1 MYRPSRSRSQAAP
14 EHVLGAA
21 YLAAI
26 QIADRLRL
34 EKERISFGW
43 LHRALA
49 SFDR

>member
-1 MYRPSRSRSQAAP
+1 MGRTATGYTTWRLQAAS
-14 EHVLGAA
+14 
-21 YLAAI
+21 